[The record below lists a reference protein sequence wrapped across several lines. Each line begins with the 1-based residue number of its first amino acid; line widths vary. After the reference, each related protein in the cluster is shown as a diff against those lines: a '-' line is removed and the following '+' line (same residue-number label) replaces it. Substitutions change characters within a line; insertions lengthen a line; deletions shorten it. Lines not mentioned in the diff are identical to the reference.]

1 MLLQRFFFALHLNLK
16 DAATTSPSEVAE
28 RVGLLLQLK
37 SEPTSLRGSLL
48 ASIKSHIS
56 NAIHEEAVQTAP
68 AKEEGEEE
76 ENEEDDGDKLRLLKR
91 VTALTKRVVNP
102 LVEHVTTFNNMFQC
116 NQSHSV
122 ICHLV
127 PLL

>member
-1 MLLQRFFFALHLNLK
+1 
-16 DAATTSPSEVAE
+16 VAE

-48 ASIKSHIS
+48 VSIKAHIS
-56 NAIHEEAVQTAP
+56 NAIHEEAVQTA
-68 AKEEGEEE
+68 AKEEGDEE

-116 NQSHSV
+116 NQSHT
-122 ICHLV
+122 ILCHFV